1 MRVASNYQ
9 RAGNLEGVT
18 SIRAALELLSEKEP
32 EAVSMHVLA
41 QLALQPVGVL
51 KFEQT
56 PFVSMHVLAQ
66 LALQLVKFHMS

>member
-1 MRVASNYQ
+1 
-9 RAGNLEGVT
+9 
-18 SIRAALELLSEKEP
+18 
-32 EAVSMHVLA
+32 MHVLA

>member
-1 MRVASNYQ
+1 MRVAANPSCV
-9 RAGNLEGVT
+9 RDLET
-18 SIRAALELLSEKEP
+18 RSINAALELLSDKEP
-32 EAVSMHVLA
+32 EAVSMHILA